1 MFNRERQKS
10 MIPVVI
16 LIELVGST
24 VEVCCLEDVAKK
36 VVIAVVMVV
45 TIVGVF

>member
-1 MFNRERQKS
+1 MENIKNL
-10 MIPVVI
+10 IPVVI
-16 LIELVGST
+16 WIELVCSP

>member
-1 MFNRERQKS
+1 MENIKNL
-10 MIPVVI
+10 IPVVI
-16 LIELVGST
+16 WIEFVGST
-24 VEVCCLEDVAKK
+24 VEVCCLEDVAMK